1 MLATKW
7 KHEEK
12 SWSQHPQA
20 GNNSQQLHQC
30 RQDKLEFYLD
40 DSFGKLKHV
49 VTVIF

>member
-12 SWSQHPQA
+12 SWSQHP

-40 DSFGKLKHV
+40 DSFGRLKHV